1 MMNLINVEIDEVSVM
16 MKNEWSSNVR
26 KKLISQIEGKLSSA
40 GSKSRFIM
48 KFGQKPYLT
57 SFNKA
62 ITKVILNLRL
72 NMLEIRDNFKNSG
85 TENVCPMCLDEKD
98 STEHFVGVRFVW

>member
-1 MMNLINVEIDEVSVM
+1 
-16 MKNEWSSNVR
+16 
-26 KKLISQIEGKLSSA
+26 
-40 GSKSRFIM
+40 M

-98 STEHFVGVRFVW
+98 STEHLLVCALYGDVVMEGSVENMMGNEDNEHLKQVAIMVENRMKTRGILIRV